1 MAENKDAVP
10 TTQTTQAPATQPG
23 QQQIQVNIDYLKTTR
38 VHICMPCYGG
48 MLTESTFMSYIK
60 WSNTCRQLGI
70 DWTMETMT
78 NESLISRARNTLT
91 AKFLHNKE
99 STHLMFIDADIGW
112 EPWHLL
118 VMLNRDVDVIGGL
131 YPMKSLPVKWCVN
144 GFDGAEEGPDGL
156 QEVSKTGTGFMLIKR
171 HVFEKLNAHP
181 ATRPFINDIG
191 LPAEL
196 NPYMKTYFDTAV
208 RENRYYSED
217 WTFCENWRDLGGKV
231 WVDKRI
237 LLKHTGTYVFD
248 FQTQDQLYKDLHAL
262 AQASGQAAPVN
273 PVPAPVAEKPV
284 VAKTIATSKKDKKK
298 AKA

>member
-1 MAENKDAVP
+1 MAEQAQP
-10 TTQTTQAPATQPG
+10 TTQTPAQTG
-23 QQQIQVNIDYLKTTR
+23 QQIQVNIDYLKTTR

-60 WSNTCRQLGI
+60 WANTCRQLGI

-91 AKFLHNKE
+91 AKFLNNKD

-144 GFDGAEEGPDGL
+144 GFEGAQEGADGL

-171 HVFEKLNAHP
+171 GVFEKLDAHP
-181 ATRPFINDIG
+181 AVKPFMNDIG

-217 WTFCENWRDLGGKV
+217 WTFCENWRDLGGQV
-231 WVDKRI
+231 WVDKRV

-248 FQTQDQLYKDLHAL
+248 YQTQEQLYKDLHAMAL
-262 AQASGQAAPVN
+262 TNQTAATDAQ
-273 PVPAPVAEKPV
+273 VPTNTPV
-284 VAKTIATSKKDKKK
+284 VAKTIASSKKDKKK

>member
-1 MAENKDAVP
+1 MAENQDAVP
-10 TTQTTQAPATQPG
+10 TTQTPQAPAGAPG

-48 MLTESTFMSYIK
+48 MLTESCFMSYIK
-60 WSNTCRQLGI
+60 WANTCRQLGI

-156 QEVSKTGTGFMLIKR
+156 QEVSKTGTGFLLIKR
-171 HVFEKLNAHP
+171 AVFEKLDAHP
-181 ATRPFINDIG
+181 ATRPFANDIG
-191 LPAEL
+191 LPVEL
-196 NPYMKTYFDTAV
+196 NQYMKTYFDTAV

-217 WTFCENWRDLGGKV
+217 WTFCENFRDLGGKI

-262 AQASGQAAPVN
+262 AQTNGVAAPVN
-273 PVPAPVAEKPV
+273 PPVAVPAEPVATKQ
-284 VAKTIATSKKDKKK
+284 IASSKKKKK
-298 AKA
+298 